1 MRNTIAFILLLALMQ
16 PMLTHSTLEDAS
28 LSPQFTT
35 AGSVDVIEEVEP
47 NNVNTSG
54 QEVYP
59 GDVLRGDVDMWDDRH
74 DYFTVWLE
82 SGQTLL
88 LTLSHASGDGVSMS
102 VWDGENTHLGAS
114 NPGKTRD
121 TLFLGEE
128 ETADGG
134 QYIVSVNATMT
145 EAGGGAYVLEIDA
158 GYLVNWYA
166 PEIGWNAAMEM
177 FDAKG
182 NLMYTSSLSSY
193 QFAEAASS
201 VASSAPTWTNGDFW
215 NYSVSM
221 PSMIGVTYDEYSQMT
236 VTGSDTVSGK
246 ECYRVSLVGK
256 MTLTMNLGGMS
267 TKTIDEE

>member
-88 LTLSHASGDGVSMS
+88 LPLSHASGDGVSMS
-102 VWDGENTHLGAS
+102 VWDG
-114 NPGKTRD
+114 
-121 TLFLGEE
+121 
-128 ETADGG
+128 
-134 QYIVSVNATMT
+134 
-145 EAGGGAYVLEIDA
+145 
-158 GYLVNWYA
+158 
-166 PEIGWNAAMEM
+166 
-177 FDAKG
+177 
-182 NLMYTSSLSSY
+182 
-193 QFAEAASS
+193 
-201 VASSAPTWTNGDFW
+201 
-215 NYSVSM
+215 
-221 PSMIGVTYDEYSQMT
+221 
-236 VTGSDTVSGK
+236 
-246 ECYRVSLVGK
+246 
-256 MTLTMNLGGMS
+256 
-267 TKTIDEE
+267 